1 VLACHFPGNLRRRLG
16 CRAVAR
22 VCENGRLGRIARPDN
37 DRAGAVLHL
46 AGKVTPAAS
55 QSKPPGTRRI
65 AQDDH
70 DAPLFGHASDA
81 TPTPA
86 KKPITISF
94 DPAELLDF

>member
-1 VLACHFPGNLRRRLG
+1 
-16 CRAVAR
+16 
-22 VCENGRLGRIARPDN
+22 
-37 DRAGAVLHL
+37 LHL
-46 AGKVTPAAS
+46 AGKVTLAAS

-86 KKPITISF
+86 TAEYGAITLSLVRAGF
-94 DPAELLDF
+94 RVRWVSLYTGPLVTALVTTGMKTASGAMLRRVNGR